1 MVMPSSGAT
10 LLLAVLEDGATDEGA
25 TDDSATEAA
34 DELVGALL
42 DDLLAPPP
50 LPPQATR
57 PMIQVLSKLVFRLK
71 SGILLSGLVI
81 ADSLIVFD
89 IYCVWLLF
97 LLYPSTARILTE
109 SPKACARLNLFEP
122 AQIRFSLNW
131 EPDLPER
138 QYKKA
143 PGRRG
148 ALKGLHASEPKK
160 RKVVQVSLAEIRR
173 MQELNE

>member
-1 MVMPSSGAT
+1 MPSSGAT
-10 LLLAVLEDGATDEGA
+10 LLLAVLEDGAIDDAATDEGA
-25 TDDSATEAA
+25 TDESATEAA

-50 LPPQATR
+50 FPPQATR

-71 SGILLSGLVI
+71 SGILLSGFVI

-97 LLYPSTARILTE
+97 LLYPSAARILTE

-122 AQIRFSLNW
+122 AQIRFYLNW

-138 QYKKA
+138 QYKKS
-143 PGRRG
+143 PRQVRGR
-148 ALKGLHASEPKK
+148 
-160 RKVVQVSLAEIRR
+160 
-173 MQELNE
+173 